1 MRSGSGPGSNPG
13 RRTLFLFLSI
23 SSYNLL
29 KLLVFDRFDPCSLEH
44 LISVRKRWWQ
54 LRNIDRLPV
63 LSYLDLD
70 LILILALSYPTLKA
84 LKAPYKVKLS
94 ITSRVR
100 PFER

>member
-29 KLLVFDRFDPCSLEH
+29 KLLVFDRFDPYSLEH

-54 LRNIDRLPV
+54 LRNIDRRPV

-70 LILILALSYPTLKA
+70 LILALSYPTLKA